1 MYVHLFYKCT
11 AIIVLETNMPLYTTI
26 DNVNTVLIAE
36 KEYN

>member
-1 MYVHLFYKCT
+1 MYIHLFYKCT
-11 AIIVLETNMPLYTTI
+11 AILYRKTNVPLYTTI